1 MSQGNI
7 EMKQILEMLQE
18 LKESNEKMHNKI
30 NEMQKGK
37 AEQDKIIEEQNK
49 MIAELKNKSLNDS
62 EILSNSDV
70 STNLSENEKSENAE
84 QNNDIKKNE
93 IERVSKLKE
102 DLLNSK
108 DNQNSQVEVAQKSE
122 DVKSENVIEKED
134 EILDYI
140 DPNAYQK
147 VYELL
152 GGKKIVDGIDLKVM
166 DRDIKSKEFLNSKE
180 FLSKKV
186 GKIFKSDDE
195 KSESAKTKIEK
206 IKSIPNLKEEINK
219 KDIEIDEYS
228 KAIKK
233 CEEEIVKIKAVLE
246 NMRGELNAQEL
257 DKGELNAQEL
267 DKKELEE
274 KLNNLE
280 KEIKSK
286 MQGMETLEEKRDEL
300 KTKLDEALTAK
311 MEAQGLTESQVEA
324 VNNTLALKSVKIH
337 GMTEKKE
344 KVPLDLKKEIRKQ
357 EALLEKDLDYKVNL
371 KIEFDDSNKKLLD
384 GLKKELQGR
393 YSELRGHSAAKN
405 VNESLESCANILSA
419 ISLISPKAAASIFL
433 GKEKINGQEIEFSD
447 KERKTMF
454 VEGLLSENLY
464 NEYVTKDKFCLNVV
478 EKLKNFNNARLFEEY
493 FYEAEKVDDFEK
505 IVAACLVI
513 NKDSRLKN
521 LQECGFQLRS
531 STAEA
536 AIGLGRKIFVELG
549 VGTAVASLL
558 GAGSGLVMST
568 LAPLLGIA
576 GGPALLVGIGVALLG
591 TILAMVTK
599 TFQDKIVKPMLGN
612 SDQHIQ
618 NSKTFGTGE
627 AYYSKFNTDNK
638 KNAPSDK
645 DKDKDER

>member
-1 MSQGNI
+1 MSQENNVLNLDLS
-7 EMKQILEMLQE
+7 KILST
-18 LKESNEKMHNKI
+18 LKELQTKQDTQQKIQDAQQKKLEELERKNLELEKENSV
-30 NEMQKGK
+30 
-37 AEQDKIIEEQNK
+37 
-49 MIAELKNKSLNDS
+49 LKNGLLNNS
-62 EILSNSDV
+62 EILSNSGV

-93 IERVSKLKE
+93 IEHVSKLKE
-102 DLLNSK
+102 GLLNSK

-152 GGKKIVDGIDLKVM
+152 GGKQIVDGIDLKVM
-166 DRDIKSKEFLNSKE
+166 DSDIKSKEFLNSKE

-233 CEEEIVKIKAVLE
+233 CKEERVKIKAVLK
-246 NMRGELNAQEL
+246 NMSEKLNAQ
-257 DKGELNAQEL
+257 
-267 DKKELEE
+267 ELEE

-280 KEIKSK
+280 EEIKSK
-286 MQGMETLEEKRDEL
+286 KQGMETLEEKRDEL
-300 KTKLDEALTAK
+300 KTKLDEALAAK
-311 MEAQGLTESQVEA
+311 WESQGLTESQVVD
-324 VNNTLALKSVKIH
+324 VNNTIGLGSAEIRETIVN
-337 GMTEKKE
+337 KK
-344 KVPLDLKKEIRKQ
+344 KVPQDLKKEIRKQ

-464 NEYVTKDKFCLNVV
+464 NEYVTKDKFCLSVV

-568 LAPLLGIA
+568 LAPLLGMA

-618 NSKTFGTGE
+618 NSKAFGTGE